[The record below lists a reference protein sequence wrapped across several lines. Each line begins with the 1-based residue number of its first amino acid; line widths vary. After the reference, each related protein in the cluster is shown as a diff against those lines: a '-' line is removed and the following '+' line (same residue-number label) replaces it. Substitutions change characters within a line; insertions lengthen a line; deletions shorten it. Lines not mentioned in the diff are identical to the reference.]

1 MPTIAQGRKD
11 MNEEMMLED
20 GLFDDFAEEDFAE
33 ETNETEE
40 SLTDEGTPTSNDT
53 PIENDSN
60 SDEPFMTIKYN
71 SEEKGLSKEEAIT
84 MAQKGMN
91 YDKINTNYNN
101 MKTEF
106 DAMKPIYDQFSKLAE
121 ESGMDVGSYIESL
134 QNMQK
139 NYAISKEVEALKAQY
154 PTTDTALLEEIA
166 RKRVEDNA
174 RANAQLAQQN
184 ANNEQEARKNEIK
197 RQLEV
202 FEKRYPK
209 VNPQELDQRVY
220 DLMDDGLT
228 LLEAYQEV
236 ESEKRS
242 VEAQKQQEKDN
253 VDKHNQSNAR
263 KGLGNIGNAENIDV
277 DDFLSGLN
285 S

>member
-1 MPTIAQGRKD
+1 

-33 ETNETEE
+33 ETNDETEE
-40 SLTDEGTPTSNDT
+40 STDEGTPTSNDT

-139 NYAISKEVEALKAQY
+139 NYAISKEVEALKVQY

-174 RANAQLAQQN
+174 RANAQLEQQN

-202 FEKRYPK
+202 FERRYPK
-209 VNPQELDQRVY
+209 VNPQELDQKVY
-220 DLMDDGLT
+220 DLMDEGLT

-236 ESEKRS
+236 E
-242 VEAQKQQEKDN
+242 AQKQQEKDKVN
-253 VDKHNQSNAR
+253 QQNQSNAK
-263 KGLGNIGNAENIDV
+263 KGLGNIGNAEDIDV
-277 DDFLSGLN
+277 DDFLSGFN